1 MAVREHWEIK
11 WIKWISVQED
21 WVTQVSMTDTLNIV
35 GWWTVTDVWWVATI
49 NIPEWVTWYRED
61 VTAGS
66 ATYTFVNAP
75 ATSTSFLIFTD
86 SGTLLFSGIDYTYD
100 PDTETVTFLSLWA
113 NEKAYIWV
121 AHALN
126 TWGGIWDMVKA
137 VYDPTN
143 INASAFDYNNFIN
156 TPTIPAAQIQS
167 DWTQSDN
174 TKLDF
179 IKNKPSIPA
188 AQIQSDWSQ
197 QDNTKVDFIKN
208 KPTIPDAQIQ
218 SDWSQADNTKVDY
231 IKNKP
236 TIPSVDWLVTWAASS
251 TDWNIVVFDWATGK
265 VIKDSWLN
273 IQISNNPSWSICDV
287 YYDNWTIYL
296 SARVESYLLLESW
309 DDILTEWGDKF
320 VLE

>member
-1 MAVREHWEIK
+1 MKILAILTGGTIGSVIHDGYIYTDDNAKKLVVNNYLEKNDNDVEFQIVEPFTVHSEYLSHIEINTLVDIVCDSTSKDYDGIIVTHGTDSLQFTASALSYAVG
-11 WIKWISVQED
+11 
-21 WVTQVSMTDTLNIV
+21 NC
-35 GWWTVTDVWWVATI
+35 
-49 NIPEWVTWYRED
+49 NIPVLL
-61 VTAGS
+61 VS
-66 ATYTFVNAP
+66 AQYPMADFRSNGQIN
-75 ATSTSFLIFTD
+75 FN
-86 SGTLLFSGIDYTYD
+86 G
-100 PDTETVTFLSLWA
+100 
-113 NEKAYIWV
+113 
-121 AHALN
+121 
-126 TWGGIWDMVKA
+126 A
-137 VYDPTN
+137 V
-143 INASAFDYNNFIN
+143 
-156 TPTIPAAQIQS
+156 
-167 DWTQSDN
+167 
-174 TKLDF
+174 DF

-197 QDNTKVDFIKN
+197 
-208 KPTIPDAQIQ
+208 
-218 SDWSQADNTKVDY
+218 ADNTKLDY

-236 TIPSVDWLVTWAASS
+236 TIPSVDWLVTWASSS